1 LSAQAL
7 DDELDGRQLLAVVA
21 ERVSNVKEAVSDLK
35 VEMKTDG
42 AAIRD
47 EMRTG
52 FRELDARLE
61 RHEAR
66 LTSLET
72 DRAKAQGGLSFGRW
86 VFPTLS
92 AAVGA
97 AAGWLGKSQ

>member
-1 LSAQAL
+1 MSAQAL
-7 DDELDGRQLLAVVA
+7 DESFDERQLLAVVA
-21 ERVSNVKEAVSDLK
+21 ERVGAVKEAVSELK
-35 VEMKTDG
+35 VEMKQDG
-42 AAIRD
+42 VAIRD

-52 FRELDARLE
+52 FKDLETRLE
-61 RHEAR
+61 RHEQR

-92 AAVGA
+92 AALGA
-97 AAGWLGKSQ
+97 AAGWLGRSQ